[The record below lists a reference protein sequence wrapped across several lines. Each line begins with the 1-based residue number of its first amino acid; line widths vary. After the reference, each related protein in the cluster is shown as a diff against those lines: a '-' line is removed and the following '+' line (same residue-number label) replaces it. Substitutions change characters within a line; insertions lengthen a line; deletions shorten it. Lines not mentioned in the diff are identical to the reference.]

1 MDANQTERASAG
13 EKKAARR
20 RARLFML
27 SGCMIAGLALIAA
40 TGEALSW
47 PATRAVGAAPAD
59 LGARTILLPLAA
71 ASQHAAG
78 AAAAGEHVAGWFAP
92 GTPGAGAVLLLHG
105 VRADRRS
112 MLARARF
119 LRQAGYA
126 VLLLDLPSHGESS
139 GKRITFGWR
148 EAEGVKAAMAY
159 LRRELPSEK
168 IGAIG
173 VSLGAASLLFSGEQP
188 DAAVL
193 ESMYPSITEAVTDR
207 LQARLG
213 PLGRAAA
220 PLLLWQLPLRL
231 GVGASELVP
240 IARMPG
246 FKAPVLI
253 ASGGEDLHTTAA
265 ETQRIFEAAPGDRQL
280 WMAEGAGHVDLHG
293 HAAVEYERVVTAFL
307 ARHLRASGL

>member
-1 MDANQTERASAG
+1 MRT
-13 EKKAARR
+13 ARTR
-20 RARLFML
+20 SIML
-27 SGCMIAGLALIAA
+27 VLGGLAASLAVLAA

-47 PATRAVGAAPAD
+47 PATHAVGAAPAD
-59 LGARTILLPLAA
+59 LGARDVLLPLAIPAPPA
-71 ASQHAAG
+71 APR
-78 AAAAGEHVAGWFAP
+78 HVAGWFAP
-92 GTPGAGAVLLLHG
+92 GKAGAGAVLLLHG

-139 GKRITFGWR
+139 GERIAFGWR

-159 LRRELPSEK
+159 LRQELPGEK
-168 IGAIG
+168 IGVIG
-173 VSLGAASLLFSGEQP
+173 VSLGAASLLYSGEQP

-193 ESMYPSITEAVTDR
+193 ESMYPTITDAVADR

-231 GVGASELVP
+231 GVSAGQLAP
-240 IARMPG
+240 IERMAG
-246 FKAPVLI
+246 FNAPVLI
-253 ASGGEDLHTTAA
+253 ASGVDDLHTTAA
-265 ETQRIFEAAPGDRQL
+265 ETRRIYDAAPGDKQL
-280 WMAEGAGHVDLHG
+280 WLAEGAGHVDLHG
-293 HAAVEYERVVTAFL
+293 HAAMEYERLVTAFM